1 MLLRTK
7 NKSKLRMLEI
17 LLLILISFSPLLSNT
32 MKAGFA
38 ILIVLINLKVFTKKV
53 NTKKLFF
60 LLFFMGLFI
69 LSAIYD
75 LRNVSS
81 ISEYSILNLYFPI
94 CFVLGYLVSEK
105 YSYSEFLTLLE
116 KVVFIASILS
126 LFGVFV
132 YTFLPN
138 MISYLPSY
146 QYYHTSHKTAYVFN
160 VILGHS
166 GNAVTRNVGIAWE
179 PGVFQFLVNIGL
191 YSYLKT
197 TKKINLFKVAIYA
210 LVVITTESTAGIII
224 FILLTWKLFLTDKKA
239 RILIIIS
246 LLAFSGLIAEELMY
260 HYRYKLFGSYAFESR
275 LDPFLN
281 SFNEGRNH
289 LFGMGNS
296 GYNAQ
301 LNILNIGAWDSFG
314 QIFIRYGYPMFI
326 IIVASLIK
334 ILFRDKILFVIL
346 FVTFLSQGIWF
357 FPIVTPFY
365 FIQHEK
371 TNNSI
376 NEYKFENRH
385 KHIKYNEKKRRKIE

>member
-1 MLLRTK
+1 MLLKTE
-7 NKSKLRMLEI
+7 NKSKLQILEI
-17 LLLILISFSPLLSNT
+17 LLIILISFSPLLSNT
-32 MKAGFA
+32 MKAGFV
-38 ILIVLINLKVFTKKV
+38 LFIVLINLKVFTNKINAKK
-53 NTKKLFF
+53 FF
-60 LLFFMGLFI
+60 LLLIFIGLFV
-69 LSAIYD
+69 LSAVYD

-81 ISEYSILNLYFPI
+81 ISEYSILNLYLPI
-94 CFVLGYLVSEK
+94 CFLLGYLVSEK
-105 YSYSEFLTLLE
+105 YSYSEFLTLLD
-116 KVVFIASILS
+116 KVVFVAAILS
-126 LFGVFV
+126 LFGVFI

-138 MISYLPSY
+138 LINYLPSY
-146 QYYHTSHKTAYVFN
+146 QYYHTSHKTAYIFN
-160 VILGHS
+160 VILGYG
-166 GNAVTRNVGIAWE
+166 GNVVTRNAGIAWE
-179 PGVFQFLVNIGL
+179 PGAFQFLVNIGL

-210 LVVITTESTAGIII
+210 LAVITTKSTAGIII

-260 HYRYKLFGSYAFESR
+260 QYRYKLFGSYAFQSR
-275 LDPFLN
+275 LDPLLN

-301 LNILNIGAWDSFG
+301 LNSLNIGAWDSFG

-326 IIVASLIK
+326 IITAVLIK
-334 ILFRDKILFVIL
+334 IFSQDKMLFTII

-365 FIQHEK
+365 FISYK
-371 TNNSI
+371 KKSSI
-376 NEYKFENRH
+376 SN
-385 KHIKYNEKKRRKIE
+385 IKEIQCQRKQ